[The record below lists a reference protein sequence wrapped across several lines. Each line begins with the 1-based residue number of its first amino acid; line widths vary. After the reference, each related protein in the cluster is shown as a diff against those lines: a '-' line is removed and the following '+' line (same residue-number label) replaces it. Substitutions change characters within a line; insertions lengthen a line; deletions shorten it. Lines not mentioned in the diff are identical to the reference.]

1 MGHSVREGATIGGK
15 YRVRRLVASG
25 AMADVFE
32 ATHVEIG
39 KRVALKLMNRRT
51 AASPECVARFR
62 REARAASVIESE
74 YTVEVYDA
82 GTDPEHGLYIATE
95 LLVGEDLET
104 HIARVGV
111 VEEERAAAI
120 AYQVARGLA
129 KIHANGVIHR
139 DLKPGNVFLTAR
151 DDGTLLTKVL
161 DFGISI
167 MRDAAQAGTSCN
179 PEDTTLTEVGKTVGT
194 PQYMSPEQIEAFAD
208 IDGRADVW
216 SLCALLFEMLVG
228 VPPYAGTKSAI
239 EVMLRILREDVPPLR
254 SLAPHVR
261 PALCAI
267 VDRGLA
273 RDRRVRPQAGE
284 IATALL
290 DAFPELGPGTSG
302 CFPSRT
308 FAARAP
314 AEGRRPPETSA
325 LDVAP
330 TVPSCPVPSLPP
342 SARFDE
348 EDPVEI
354 FQRGTDCIVRVQG

>member
-1 MGHSVREGATIGGK
+1 MAQSNREGATIGGK
-15 YRVRRLVASG
+15 YRIRRLVASG

-39 KRVALKLMNRRT
+39 KRVALKLMNGRT
-51 AASPECVARFR
+51 AASAECVSRFR
-62 REARAASVIESE
+62 REARAASAIESE
-74 YTVEVYDA
+74 YTVEVFDA

-95 LLVGEDLET
+95 FLVGEDLET
-104 HIARVGV
+104 HIARVGL

-167 MRDAAQAGTSCN
+167 MRESAQEGASCN
-179 PEDTTLTEVGKTVGT
+179 PDDTTLTEVGKTLGT
-194 PQYMSPEQIEAFAD
+194 PQYMSPEQIEALPD

-216 SLCALLFEMLVG
+216 SLAALLFEMLVG
-228 VPPYAGTKSAI
+228 VPPYAGAKSALD
-239 EVMLRILREDVPPLR
+239 VMLRILREDAPSLHTVAPL
-254 SLAPHVR
+254 LR
-261 PALCAI
+261 PALCAL

-273 RDRRVRPQAGE
+273 RDRRRRPQAGE
-284 IATALL
+284 FASALL
-290 DAFPELGPGTSG
+290 DAFPDLGPGSSG
-302 CFPSRT
+302 CFLSPCAV
-308 FAARAP
+308 AAMP
-314 AEGRRPPETSA
+314 AAAGRGTPEDGA

-330 TVPSCPVPSLPP
+330 TVPSCPIPSEC
-342 SARFDE
+342 FDE

-354 FQRGTDCIVRVQG
+354 FQRGSSCIVRVQR